1 LLTNNL
7 KLLVVDDHKIMRTIV
22 GQIIKAIGCKTVRF
36 AEDGDE
42 AFDDIVSFPPDIAII
57 DLEMPHNGLS
67 LLKKIRRGAESPDPT
82 LPVIVMTSLT
92 HRKTVLAVRDAGA
105 TEILGKPFTP
115 AAILSRVA
123 AVIDHPR
130 AFIRCATFVGPD
142 RRRAADQDFA
152 GPWRRSEDVK
162 GAGADTVYL

>member
-1 LLTNNL
+1 M
-7 KLLVVDDHKIMRTIV
+7 MRTIV
-22 GQIIKAIGCKTVRF
+22 GQIIKAIGCKSVRF

-42 AFDDIVSFPPDIAII
+42 AFDEIVSYPPDIAIV
-57 DLEMPHNGLS
+57 DLQMPHDGLS

-115 AAILSRVA
+115 AAILTRVA
-123 AVIDHPR
+123 AIIDHPR
-130 AFIRCATFVGPD
+130 SFVRCAAFVGPD
-142 RRRAADQDFA
+142 RRRGCDQDFA
-152 GPWRRSEDVK
+152 GPWRRSDDRA
-162 GAGADTVYL
+162 GAGDGAVYL